1 MLAGKTVTYYTD
13 APRKT
18 LDIMPQAQKKTLKV
32 DKDGYAK
39 VTIQPDGGII
49 IVE

>member
-1 MLAGKTVTYYTD
+1 MYPFSRNALGA
-13 APRKT
+13 
-18 LDIMPQAQKKTLKV
+18 DIMPQAQKKTLKV